1 MSYPEQIVTIDKFHE
16 FSSKEKG
23 SIFIGQVYH
32 CETEDEVYDI
42 ITGVKKKYFDASH
55 HCFAYKFLNEKFKY
69 SDDGEPN
76 GTAGI
81 RILNAI
87 DHFKLLNVLVL
98 VIRYFGGT
106 KLGVGPLGKAYYSSA
121 INVLLESQQIKK
133 ILHQKIIIETDFNFI
148 SHVHRLLANYE
159 AIITVSEYHEKAKL
173 KCWIKSSRIDKITNQ
188 LIHISKGTVRI
199 NLEEAIYYK

>member
-16 FSSKEKG
+16 LSSKEKG

-32 CETEDEVYDI
+32 CETEDEVHDTI
-42 ITGVKKKYFDASH
+42 LGVKKKYFDASH
-55 HCFAYKFLNEKFKY
+55 HCFAYKFLNEKYKY

-76 GTAGI
+76 GSAGI

-121 INVLLESQQIKK
+121 FNVLLETRRITKS
-133 ILHQKIIIETDFNFI
+133 LHQKIIIESDFNFI
-148 SHVHRLLANYE
+148 SHIHRLLSDYE

-173 KCWIKSSRIDKITNQ
+173 KCWIKPSRISKITNQ
-188 LIHISKGTVRI
+188 LLHISKGKIVI
-199 NLEEAIYYK
+199 NPQEEIYYK

>member
-1 MSYPEQIVTIDKFHE
+1 MGFPEQIVTIDKFKE

-32 CETEDEVYDI
+32 CETEDEVHNI

-81 RILNAI
+81 RILNAL
-87 DHFKLLNVLVL
+87 DHFKLLNFL
-98 VIRYFGGT
+98 IN
-106 KLGVGPLGKAYYSSA
+106 KLSFILSSFKG
-121 INVLLESQQIKK
+121 IFYKNWK
-133 ILHQKIIIETDFNFI
+133 
-148 SHVHRLLANYE
+148 R
-159 AIITVSEYHEKAKL
+159 
-173 KCWIKSSRIDKITNQ
+173 RIQ
-188 LIHISKGTVRI
+188 LISAPPPQMAFG
-199 NLEEAIYYK
+199 

>member
-16 FSSKEKG
+16 LSSNEKG

-32 CETEDEVYDI
+32 CETEDEVHDTI
-42 ITGVKKKYFDASH
+42 LGVKKKYFDASH
-55 HCFAYKFLNEKFKY
+55 HCFAYKFLNGKFKY

-76 GTAGI
+76 GTAGV
-81 RILNAI
+81 RILNAM
-87 DHFKLLNVLVL
+87 DHFKLLNVLVP

-121 INVLLESQQIKK
+121 ENVLLEAQRIKK
-133 ILHQKIIIETDFNFI
+133 SLHQELIIESDFNFI

-173 KCWIKSSRIDKITNQ
+173 KCWIKPSRISKITNQ
-188 LIHISKGTVRI
+188 LLHISKGKIV
-199 NLEEAIYYK
+199 LYPQEEIYYK